1 MALDPDLRK
10 ILQTNMH
17 AIATSVQLQHLLP
30 FLRKSDLI
38 TDPEFENLSASARE
52 SNYDR
57 NQRMVSII
65 LQKGKDAFDLF
76 VTALQSEKLH
86 IGHKS
91 LAETL
96 QAAKKEYKKPRPPSR
111 TMFFTPPCPR
121 TNRFTQHTPALL
133 AQVKP
138 RRRRKST
145 GGDRQISESQAEHQM
160 SKEISQVAIAII

>member
-38 TDPEFENLSASARE
+38 TDPEFENLSASTRE
-52 SNYDR
+52 SNHDR

-96 QAAKKEYKKPRPPSR
+96 QAAKKNLKSHARLLVQCSSPLHVLALIDLLNILLRYWHRGEA
-111 TMFFTPPCPR
+111 
-121 TNRFTQHTPALL
+121 TPA
-133 AQVKP
+133 P
-138 RRRRKST
+138 
-145 GGDRQISESQAEHQM
+145 
-160 SKEISQVAIAII
+160 

>member
-1 MALDPDLRK
+1 MRLKTSDNYIPTGKLFCIEIPQTLFIRVGLRE
-10 ILQTNMH
+10 T
-17 AIATSVQLQHLLP
+17 
-30 FLRKSDLI
+30 
-38 TDPEFENLSASARE
+38 
-52 SNYDR
+52 
-57 NQRMVSII
+57 II

-96 QAAKKEYKKPRPPSR
+96 QVAKKEFKKPRPPSR

-145 GGDRQISESQAEHQM
+145 GGDRQISESG
-160 SKEISQVAIAII
+160 